1 MEMSY
6 AAPAELEGL
15 RTRALK
21 VGLGGLAVCALGF
34 LFAPEHFFRAWLIG
48 YLLWLGVSLGS
59 MALVMIQH
67 LTGGGWGVFRRVLEA
82 SSRTLPLMALLFLP
96 IVIGMGTLYP
106 WTHADHVQAVEIL
119 RHKAPYLNSAFF
131 LVRAFIYFA
140 GWIGI
145 AWTLT
150 RWSRRQDSGE
160 TSVNPRLQRLSG
172 AGLVF
177 YALSI
182 TFAGVDWIMS
192 INPHWYSTL
201 FGFLMVGGQGLSAL
215 AFTIVATTLLGRYSP
230 MSDLVKPHH
239 FHDLGK
245 LSLAFVMLWAYFNF
259 SQFLLTYAANLVEEI
274 PYFITRM
281 SHGWQFVA
289 LFLIVFHFAVPF
301 LLLLSRDLKRASS
314 RLVVVAMWILFVRF
328 VDIFML
334 VSPEFASSGANLHL
348 LEGEHVSGFFVH
360 WMDLA
365 APVGIGGVWLWM
377 FFTQLSQ
384 SPMLPVGDP
393 YLRQALQS
401 TGGH

>member
-1 MEMSY
+1 M
-6 AAPAELEGL
+6 PD
-15 RTRALK
+15 
-21 VGLGGLAVCALGF
+21 
-34 LFAPEHFFRAWLIG
+34 
-48 YLLWLGVSLGS
+48 LLWLGVALGS

-67 LTGGGWGVFRRVLEA
+67 LTGGAWGVFRRVFEA
-82 SSRTLPLMALLFLP
+82 SSRTLPLLAILFLP
-96 IVIGMGTLYP
+96 IALGMGTLYP
-106 WTHADHVQAVEIL
+106 WAHADHVLADEVL

-131 LVRAFIYFA
+131 LIRAFIYFA

-150 RWSRRQDSGE
+150 RWSRRQDQGE
-160 TSVNPRLQRLSG
+160 TAVNLRLQRLSG

-182 TFAGVDWIMS
+182 TLAGVDWIMS

-215 AFTIVATTLLGRYSP
+215 AFTIVASTLLSRHAP
-230 MSDLVKPHH
+230 MSELVKPHH

-274 PYFITRM
+274 PYFIARM
-281 SHGWQFVA
+281 SHGWQYVV

-314 RLVVVAMWILFVRF
+314 RLVVVAMWILFMRF

-334 VSPEFASSGANLHL
+334 VSPDSRRAGPTCISSRAS
-348 LEGEHVSGFFVH
+348 
-360 WMDLA
+360 
-365 APVGIGGVWLWM
+365 
-377 FFTQLSQ
+377 T
-384 SPMLPVGDP
+384 
-393 YLRQALQS
+393 
-401 TGGH
+401 

>member
-1 MEMSY
+1 MSY
-6 AAPAELEGL
+6 TAPAELEGL
-15 RTRALK
+15 RARALK
-21 VGLGGLAVCALGF
+21 VGLVGLALCALGF
-34 LFAPEHFFRAWLIG
+34 FLAPGHFFRAWLIG
-48 YLLWLGVSLGS
+48 YLLWLGVALGS

-67 LTGGGWGVFRRVLEA
+67 LTGGAWGVFRRVFEA

-96 IVIGMGTLYP
+96 IALGMGTLYP
-106 WTHADHVQAVEIL
+106 WTHADHVLADEVL

-131 LVRAFIYFA
+131 LIRAFIYFA

-150 RWSRRQDSGE
+150 RWSRQQDQGE
-160 TSVNPRLQRLSG
+160 TAVNLRLQRLSG

-215 AFTIVATTLLGRYSP
+215 AFTIVASTLLSRHAP
-230 MSDLVKPHH
+230 MSELVKPHH

-274 PYFITRM
+274 PYFIARM
-281 SHGWQFVA
+281 SHGWQYVI

-314 RLVVVAMWILFVRF
+314 RLIVVAMWILFMRF

-348 LEGEHVSGFFVH
+348 VEGEHVSGFFVH

-365 APVGIGGVWLWM
+365 APVAIGGLWMWM

-384 SPMLPVGDP
+384 RPMLAVGDP

-401 TGGH
+401 SGGH